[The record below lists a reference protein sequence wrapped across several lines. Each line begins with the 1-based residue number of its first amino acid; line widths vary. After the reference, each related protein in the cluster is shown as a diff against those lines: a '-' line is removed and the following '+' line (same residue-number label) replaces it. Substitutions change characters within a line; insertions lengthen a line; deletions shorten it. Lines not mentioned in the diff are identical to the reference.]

1 MNEQA
6 IRGSLLTGFSSL
18 LVKKILCAATLEKVG
33 EFLMKSNIHIPCD
46 PVIPL
51 LGIYPREVKAYVHN
65 KPCTQ
70 IFIAVQLIIV
80 PKLRKTQVS
89 FSG

>member
-1 MNEQA
+1 M
-6 IRGSLLTGFSSL
+6 
-18 LVKKILCAATLEKVG
+18 KKTLCTATLEKVG
-33 EFLMKSNIHIPCD
+33 QFLIKSNIYVPCD

-70 IFIAVQLIIV
+70 MLLAVVFITA
-80 PKLRKTQVS
+80 PN
-89 FSG
+89 